1 VGFQGLAT
9 VTSLVRGGKLKLLAV
24 TTPKRLP
31 QFSDVP
37 TVSESGL
44 PGFEFNSWFT
54 IMAPAGTPKNIVARL
69 NAEIVKALAD
79 PGVREQLN
87 AQGLTV
93 RGSSAEALGAATR
106 AQLAHYAQLIKRAGI
121 TME

>member
-1 VGFQGLAT
+1 M
-9 VTSLVRGGKLKLLAV
+9 RGGKLRLIGV
-24 TTPKRLP
+24 TTPTRLP
-31 QFSDVP
+31 QFPDVP

-54 IMAPAGTPKNIVARL
+54 IMAPAGTPKDIVARL

-79 PGVREQLN
+79 PEVRDKLI

-93 RGSSAEALGAATR
+93 RGTSAQELGVATR
-106 AQLAHYAQLIKRAGI
+106 EQLAKYARLIKQSNI
-121 TME
+121 TLE